1 MTGAPVCQDQHAQEE
16 CARHSLKNERCG
28 RQPCSFLAVYLTPA
42 VCGSGTWHQFIEPGE
57 GVVGRGGGT
66 ATALRRTAWRW
77 LHHAVCSRENQ
88 QFDPVYRPRDTSK
101 PIDLYLN
108 LGLIHAPGVA
118 HRPRVL
124 VPALFKVRHVPLH
137 PAQDGRMS

>member
-1 MTGAPVCQDQHAQEE
+1 MSSRLRFSGGISSGVTMKTFTPSIVEGSIFTCSRSAMAGLHAVSSHGK
-16 CARHSLKNERCG
+16 RT
-28 RQPCSFLAVYLTPA
+28 V
-42 VCGSGTWHQFIEPGE
+42 W
-57 GVVGRGGGT
+57 
-66 ATALRRTAWRW
+66 RR

-88 QFDPVYRPRDTSK
+88 RFDPVYRPRDTSK

-137 PAQDGRMS
+137 PSQDSRMS